1 MKKYLLIAALSGLM
15 GLAAADTKTE
25 TIKGKGECAKC
36 SLKETESCQMAVTTK
51 DGTKYLVEN
60 NDVSK
65 KFHEKICKETKD
77 VELTG
82 TVAEKD
88 GKKYITAKTI
98 NEAKKES

>member
-15 GLAAADTKTE
+15 GVAADDAKTE

-51 DGTKYLVEN
+51 AGTKYLVEN

-65 KFHEKICKETKD
+65 KFHEKICKDEKE
-77 VELTG
+77 VEVTG
-82 TVAEKD
+82 TVSEKG

-98 NEAKKES
+98 TET

>member
-51 DGTKYLVEN
+51 EGTKYLVEN

-65 KFHEKICKETKD
+65 KFHEKICKDTVKVK
-77 VELTG
+77 VEG
-82 TVAEKD
+82 TITEKD
-88 GKKYITAKTI
+88 GKKTI
-98 NEAKKES
+98 ALTKVEEVK